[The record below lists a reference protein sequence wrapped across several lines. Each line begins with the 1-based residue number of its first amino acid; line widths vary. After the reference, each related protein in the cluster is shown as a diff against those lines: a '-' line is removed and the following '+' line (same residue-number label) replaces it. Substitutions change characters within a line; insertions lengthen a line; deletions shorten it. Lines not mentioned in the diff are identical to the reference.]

1 MAAGVVHL
9 PLYATGF
16 RGDDLQA
23 ALEYIAPISTKY
35 GATRYEV
42 FRNRD
47 DRYRFLLAVDFDDHA
62 GWEAYWYGP
71 EFTEFRTACSGWFQ
85 VPLLYVWN
93 DLVTRGEVREPEP
106 TPAPAPAGVTA
117 GEAG

>member
-23 ALEYIAPISTKY
+23 ALETIAPISTRY
-35 GATRYEV
+35 GSTRYEV
-42 FRNRD
+42 FRSRD
-47 DRYRFLLAVDFDDHA
+47 DRYKFLLAVDFEDKAD
-62 GWEAYWYGP
+62 WDAYWFGP
-71 EFTEFRTACSGWFQ
+71 EFTEMRAACTGWYQ

-93 DLVTRGEVREPEP
+93 DRVVDGAVHDPV
-106 TPAPAPAGVTA
+106 AA
-117 GEAG
+117 GELDE